1 MRNTVGAFHRL
12 HMEYLRNIINSDV
25 DTEALKITSVLSY
38 KVAINTLQKWINA
51 TKGLK
56 AHGQRHHRRQLSRQA
71 HDLHHHEH
79 MLCTQCTHAAQGEP
93 ALRRC
98 PEAGPVLSPYKG
110 VPRHEINKETAEIT
124 GLLQQLAPRDYE
136 AGRSQ
141 MDLTQAV
148 KELDEQNKSIQEAI
162 DKRKSEKAIRIE
174 DRSELSSDEL
184 YKYICQIYDELLLH
198 INAAP

>member
-1 MRNTVGAFHRL
+1 M
-12 HMEYLRNIINSDV
+12 
-25 DTEALKITSVLSY
+25 
-38 KVAINTLQKWINA
+38 
-51 TKGLK
+51 
-56 AHGQRHHRRQLSRQA
+56 
-71 HDLHHHEH
+71 
-79 MLCTQCTHAAQGEP
+79 
-93 ALRRC
+93 
-98 PEAGPVLSPYKG
+98 LSPYKG